1 MASRGLQRLQDA
13 ILRKAATVIQ
23 RDLAD
28 PRIGMVTV
36 TRAKLSTDFETCILF
51 WSCLEEGGARR
62 RTAAAMTAAT
72 PYVQR
77 AIAESMRLRRA
88 PIITFA
94 FDDSIEGVDRMTRL
108 IRDARAEDDARHET
122 PAIPASDATTAS
134 ETGHASGS
142 VSNPGTEPESN
153 SDS

>member
-1 MASRGLQRLQDA
+1 MASRGLKRLQDA

-36 TRAKLSTDFETCILF
+36 TKVKLSSDFEGCRIY

-62 RTAAAMTAAT
+62 ATAAAMEAAR

-88 PIITFA
+88 PIIQFE
-94 FDDSIEGVDRMTRL
+94 FDESIEGVDRMTRL
-108 IRDARAEDDARHET
+108 LRDVRAEDDARHAAPST
-122 PAIPASDATTAS
+122 PEPTPDAPPASLTDA
-134 ETGHASGS
+134 
-142 VSNPGTEPESN
+142 
-153 SDS
+153 